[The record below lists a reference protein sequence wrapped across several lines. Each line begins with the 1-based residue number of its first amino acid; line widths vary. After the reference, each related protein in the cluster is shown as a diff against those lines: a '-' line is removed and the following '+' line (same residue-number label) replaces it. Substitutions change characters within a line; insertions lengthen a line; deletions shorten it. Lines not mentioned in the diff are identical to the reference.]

1 MHLHYC
7 LLKNFRRLK
16 HTRVDLEQDTTI
28 LVGANNSGKTSI
40 GEALRLFAGGDKRR
54 VTINDFNTDCWLEIN
69 QIGAEVA
76 NRASAHLPRL
86 GLDLWLRVSDDEWH
100 LVSGLLPSLE
110 WSSSHVGLRI
120 EFAPVND
127 QDVLARFDNAVAES
141 QAGATPLRV
150 PTLVDYLTK
159 RLSNEYDMKYYR
171 LDRNSFD
178 EQFEQRPDYTPSEL
192 SNGKAILDELIRVDF
207 LDAQRHSSEVGR
219 AESLSRRFGR
229 YYKHNLEQLERD
241 PTAFNTLLESEVKLN
256 EHLNRVF
263 EATIAKLSALGYPG
277 LEHPQILVKTNLDPE
292 TVMNNYNGTK
302 VHYRLN
308 YPRAQP
314 LANDVELPDT
324 HNGLG
329 FRNLIYMAIELLDLH
344 ADWMAPQD
352 GLIRPLHLIFIEEPE
367 AHLHVQLQQVFIR
380 QVRQILTE
388 ALTTD
393 THRTVQLV
401 VTTHSPHILYERGFS
416 SVRYF
421 RRRTNRGSQ
430 TSEVLNLAALRQ
442 PPEDEAFLERYL
454 KLTHCDL
461 FFADAAILVE
471 GNVERLLMP
480 AMIEKAA
487 PRLQTAYVCILE
499 IGGAFGHKFRSLI
512 EFLSIPTLI
521 VTDIDSTLPV
531 AKHTSDTLTDVD
543 VAVDAHDDG
552 PEDAPSRRSCPV
564 ATEGAVTSN
573 QVLRQWLPRRTLIS
587 ELLHASDV
595 DKTQRRDEREM
606 VRVVYQTQCEVSW
619 NDERATLTGRTL
631 EEAFALENLDWCQDP
646 RRSALGLRLRGGR
659 SMSLSDVPG
668 KLHGRVQ
675 ALKKTDFALALL
687 AEDVTSWCVP
697 RYISDGLR
705 WLASVL
711 SVEARM
717 RSSAANTVESLVASS
732 VAQ

>member
-1 MHLHYC
+1 M
-7 LLKNFRRLK
+7 
-16 HTRVDLEQDTTI
+16 
-28 LVGANNSGKTSI
+28 
-40 GEALRLFAGGDKRR
+40 
-54 VTINDFNTDCWLEIN
+54 
-69 QIGAEVA
+69 
-76 NRASAHLPRL
+76 
-86 GLDLWLRVSDDEWH
+86 
-100 LVSGLLPSLE
+100 
-110 WSSSHVGLRI
+110 RI
-120 EFAPVND
+120 EFARVSD
-127 QDVLARFDNAVAES
+127 RDVLARFDNAVAEA
-141 QAGATPLRV
+141 QEGAIPLHG
-150 PTLVDYLTK
+150 PTLVDYLAK
-159 RLSNEYDMKYYR
+159 RLGNEYDMKYYR

-178 EQFEQRPDYTPSEL
+178 EQFEQKPDYTPSEL
-192 SNGKAILDELIRVDF
+192 SSGRTVLEELIRVDF
-207 LDAQRHSSEVGR
+207 LDAQRHSSEAGR

-241 PTAFNTLLESEVKLN
+241 PAAFNTLLESEIKLN

-277 LEHPQILVKTNLDPE
+277 LEHPQLLVKTSLDPE
-292 TVMNNYNGTK
+292 TVMNSYNGTR

-308 YPRAQP
+308 YPRTQP
-314 LANDVELPDT
+314 FANDAELPDT

-344 ADWMAPQD
+344 ADWMAPKD

-388 ALTTD
+388 ALDID

-401 VTTHSPHILYERGFS
+401 VTTHSPHILYECGFS

-421 RRRTNRGSQ
+421 RRRTSRGSQ
-430 TSEVLNLAALRQ
+430 TSEVLSLAALRQ

-480 AMIEKAA
+480 VMIEKVA
-487 PRLQTAYVCILE
+487 PRLQTAYVCTLE
-499 IGGAFGHKFRSLI
+499 IGGAFGHKFRGLV

-521 VTDIDSTLPV
+521 VTDIDSVQPT
-531 AKHTSDTLTDVD
+531 ASQTSDS
-543 VAVDAHDDG
+543 VADIDASDDARDDG
-552 PEDAPSRRSCPV
+552 LEDAPPRHSCPV
-564 ATEGAVTSN
+564 ETEGAVTSN
-573 QVLRQWLPRRTLIS
+573 QVLRRWLPRRTLIS
-587 ELLHASDV
+587 ELLHATDA
-595 DKTQRRDEREM
+595 DKTQCRDEREM
-606 VRVVYQTQCEVSW
+606 IRVVYQTQCEVSW
-619 NDERATLTGRTL
+619 NGRKATLTGRTL

-646 RRSALGLRLRGGR
+646 QRSAIGLRLRGGR
-659 SMSLSDVPG
+659 SISLDDLPD
-668 KLHGRVQ
+668 KLHSHVRN
-675 ALKKTDFALALL
+675 LKKTDFALALL
-687 AEDVTSWCVP
+687 AEDVEGWSVP

-711 SVEARM
+711 LVELRVE
-717 RSSAANTVESLVASS
+717 SSTANTVVPILASS